1 MDKQENGKFP
11 FPRPIGISK
20 TIERHQK
27 RADKRAYK
35 RRLPHGRLGG
45 PCGLSGLSGLGVF
58 SRGAYRVCALI
69 AMRQGANGTCDGCV
83 ALEDEVELKCA
94 HVASARVSVG
104 GVR

>member
-1 MDKQENGKFP
+1 MNKQESGNFS
-11 FPRPIGISK
+11 FPRPIGISQ

-45 PCGLSGLSGLGVF
+45 LGGPCGLGVF